1 MANSSYT
8 FAQVVGGTGFF
19 SKSQDT
25 GYSAGVRDLQ
35 TYLRNIGYTISDA
48 NGRFQNGTEV
58 AVKGFQTELGITSD
72 GSAGPATCLR
82 LNTVRSSSYFT
93 SYGKP
98 LENSQWGRANILA
111 GNFADID
118 LLARIILAES
128 GYQNQ
133 SDQAGVAIVIKNRC
147 NNGGGLYV
155 VSLVDAPNA
164 SIYARVIGKKDQY
177 DTAKA
182 GNSIA
187 QKPQRG
193 YYGTQSQGFID
204 PGWKNAVELAKKI
217 ANNTTITTTGKKVSG
232 TTILSSEMTVNSVSY
247 GQYLNQLGWD
257 SYAGYY
263 ASGDI
268 DENVQ
273 PITFASSATA
283 NIICKVR

>member
-1 MANSSYT
+1 M
-8 FAQVVGGTGFF
+8 
-19 SKSQDT
+19 
-25 GYSAGVRDLQ
+25 
-35 TYLRNIGYTISDA
+35 
-48 NGRFQNGTEV
+48 
-58 AVKGFQTELGITSD
+58 
-72 GSAGPATCLR
+72 
-82 LNTVRSSSYFT
+82 
-93 SYGKP
+93 
-98 LENSQWGRANILA
+98 
-111 GNFADID
+111 
-118 LLARIILAES
+118 
-128 GYQNQ
+128 
-133 SDQAGVAIVIKNRC
+133 
-147 NNGGGLYV
+147 

-177 DTAKA
+177 NTANA

-217 ANNTTITTTGKKVSG
+217 VNNTTITTTGKKVSG